1 MLLYIAALYF
11 ISEPFRLSEV
21 IIHDA
26 LRIYSQRIQIIC
38 NGLDQHWRSAE
49 IVLAILW
56 CLVIL
61 QVGITDAVN
70 SKALV
75 VLHALSIFRNLQTFQ
90 WIFLKIFI
98 FILKISSLYLQKFHM
113 QFKYETEELKI
124 HLCNINKLFL

>member
-26 LRIYSQRIQIIC
+26 LRIYSQRIQIIGY
-38 NGLDQHWRSAE
+38 GLDQHWRSAE

-61 QVGITDAVN
+61 QVGVTDAVN
-70 SKALV
+70 SKSLV
-75 VLHALSIFRNLQTFQ
+75 VLHALSICHWVLAV
-90 WIFLKIFI
+90 
-98 FILKISSLYLQKFHM
+98 
-113 QFKYETEELKI
+113 E
-124 HLCNINKLFL
+124 

>member
-26 LRIYSQRIQIIC
+26 LRINSQRIQIIGY
-38 NGLDQHWRSAE
+38 GLDQHWRSAE

-61 QVGITDAVN
+61 QVGVTDAVN

-75 VLHALSIFRNLQTFQ
+75 VLHALSICHWVLAVQ
-90 WIFLKIFI
+90 
-98 FILKISSLYLQKFHM
+98 
-113 QFKYETEELKI
+113 
-124 HLCNINKLFL
+124 